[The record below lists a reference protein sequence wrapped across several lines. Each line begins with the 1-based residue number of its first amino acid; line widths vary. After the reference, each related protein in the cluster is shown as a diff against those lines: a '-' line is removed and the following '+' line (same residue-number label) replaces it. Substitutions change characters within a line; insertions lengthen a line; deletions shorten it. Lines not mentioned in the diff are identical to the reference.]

1 MGSRSGL
8 GERVAGLVQGPFR
21 NGGSLRVRAGDYH
34 SPQTSLQARAHK
46 DVRSCAQDCDAG
58 STPGSEGTRVRLKFG
73 TVWTRRAG
81 RVV

>member
-1 MGSRSGL
+1 MGSRGGL

-21 NGGSLRVRAGDYH
+21 NGRPLRVRAGDYH
-34 SPQTSLQARAHK
+34 SPQTSLQARARK

-58 STPGSEGTRVRLKFG
+58 ATPGSAGTRVPLKFV
-73 TVWTRRAG
+73 TVWTCRAG